1 MKMENIILM
10 KYGYH
15 ANEEVDAIIKRKEKE
30 IKDVGYCFWGY
41 GGTLLHPLTQTQ
53 PFCKNKKVYLL
64 LTSTPSKFE
73 NSAKRA
79 NYFSIDKI
87 HYEKIPKGINVLGSK
102 HALVFKDLQ
111 KVDMEINLCD
121 YEIGIGVSLGKNL
134 GDYFHGRVDKAIAI
148 YKGKSQKEKKIH
160 IDYIAELISPY
171 AVFIKEEL

>member
-64 LTSTPSKFE
+64 LTKTPSKFE

-87 HYEKIPKGINVLGSK
+87 HYEKITKGINVLGSK

-121 YEIGIGVSLGKNL
+121 YEIGIGASLGKNL
-134 GDYFHGRVDKAIAI
+134 GDYFHGRVDKACAV

-160 IDYIAELISPY
+160 IDYIAELVSPY